1 MVRKAMSIFNLSQ
14 AAADAIFGYANVA
27 MMIGAAIVLIGTIG
41 AIWSGGIRERYANER
56 ISNE

>member
-1 MVRKAMSIFNLSQ
+1 MSIFNLSQ